1 MKLCRNV
8 YFCLINTKKMR
19 KIFTFLITAILGI
32 LMLLPMTSCQKKN
45 VNKIAVD
52 TEFAVALLND
62 TLTISE
68 LMNEMDSTTNNWLR
82 IRNDSIF
89 AYYGDTINNVVS
101 ASKFLSNIKDVSF
114 NTATSF
120 TLPPIV
126 GGVESD
132 TTLYAERFATIPFH
146 YEGFEINEVLLRSGS
161 LEFDFDLNPAIP
173 MLKKIVIYSEQLE
186 MPDGEMFE
194 IEFTF
199 PGNAECSV
207 NLADCKIIPDNDT
220 VAFSSKIIF
229 HYSPDMGFTGGE
241 YNCELNGGISSVM
254 FNTVYGIITKSM
266 DSVFSDQVLID
277 FGINGLSGSCYLPVP
292 TVQISYQNTFGL
304 GAVADITQLDLVNT
318 RTGLITDMLAEEQVE
333 VVVDPTNGE
342 YISTRIDGFTDQI
355 DLLAGYTRLD
365 FAGDVM
371 MVGQENGAITIS
383 DTSTVNIVGE
393 VEMPVSFKM
402 SDIRYTDTL
411 DVNFSGYDQ
420 EDIETVEE
428 LFEEIDFLVDYN
440 SKIKINLD
448 MQIYLMRNNT
458 VIDSLFNCT
467 QSLNYSTGSDL
478 SSLDIDAITGHK
490 LRNFLRAN
498 KMIVNVGA
506 STESISP
513 EPVMMMDTDGLY
525 LIIRVLTKMNE
536 IDFDDLTTK

>member
-1 MKLCRNV
+1 
-8 YFCLINTKKMR
+8 MR
-19 KIFTFLITAILGI
+19 KIFTFFITAFLS
-32 LMLLPMTSCQKKN
+32 LLLLLPMASCQKKN
-45 VNKIAVD
+45 VKKIAVD

-68 LMNEMDSTTNNWLR
+68 LINEMDSTSTKWLR
-82 IRNDSIF
+82 VRNDSIF
-89 AYYGDTINNVVS
+89 AYYGDTVSNVVS
-101 ASKFLSNIKDVSF
+101 ASKFLSNIKDVNF

-120 TLPPIV
+120 TLPPID

-132 TTLYAERFATIPFH
+132 TTLYADRFATIPFH
-146 YEGFEINEVLLRSGS
+146 YDGFTINEVLLRSGS
-161 LEFDFDLNPAIP
+161 FVFDLDLNPAIP
-173 MLKKIVIYSEQLE
+173 MLKKIVIYSEQIE

-194 IEFTF
+194 LEFTF
-199 PGNAECSV
+199 PGDAECTV
-207 NLADCKIIPDNDT
+207 NLADCIIIPDNDT
-220 VAFSSKIIF
+220 VAFSSKITF

-241 YNCELNGGISSVM
+241 YNCALNGGISGVM
-254 FNTVYGIITKSM
+254 FNTVYGNISKPM

-277 FGINGLSGSCYLPVP
+277 FGINGLSGSCYLPIP
-292 TVQISYQNTFGL
+292 TVQLSYQNTFGL
-304 GAVADITQLDLVNT
+304 GAVADISKIDLVNT
-318 RTGLITDMLAEEQVE
+318 RTGLVTDLLAEEPVE
-333 VVVDPTNGE
+333 VVINPTNGE
-342 YISTRIDGFTDQI
+342 FVSTRIDGFTDQI

-365 FAGDVM
+365 FEGDVM
-371 MVGQENGAITIS
+371 MIGQENGAITIS

-411 DVNFSGYDQ
+411 DVNFSGYEQ
-420 EDIETVEE
+420 EDIDMIED

-458 VIDSLFNCT
+458 VIDSLFNNT
-467 QSLNYSTGSDL
+467 QYLNYSAGNEL

-506 STESISP
+506 STESISE
-513 EPVMMMDTDGLY
+513 EPIMMMDTDGLY
-525 LIIRVLTKMNE
+525 LIIRVLTKMSE